1 MVTTSRFNALAALSA
16 SPSRLSV
23 RKHEQQGDYSM
34 KIINV
39 ALHVKPELTTQYEA
53 FIHELVVNSSQE
65 PGNSF
70 YGHFKQLGHDHDYEI
85 IEHWQ
90 DQAAVD
96 FHNKT
101 PHFQNFLAH
110 INEYL
115 ITEPEITRMDH

>member
-1 MVTTSRFNALAALSA
+1 MVTTSRFNALAALPA

-23 RKHEQQGDYSM
+23 RKHEQQVEYSM
-34 KIINV
+34 KVINV

-65 PGNSF
+65 PGNGF
-70 YGHFKQLGHDHDYEI
+70 YGHFKQLDHDSDYEI

>member
-1 MVTTSRFNALAALSA
+1 
-16 SPSRLSV
+16 
-23 RKHEQQGDYSM
+23 M
-34 KIINV
+34 KVINV

-65 PGNSF
+65 PGNGF
-70 YGHFKQLGHDHDYEI
+70 YGHFKQLDHDSDYEI

-90 DQAAVD
+90 DQAAVN
-96 FHNKT
+96 FHNET

>member
-1 MVTTSRFNALAALSA
+1 MLWRLYRHHRVGYQSA
-16 SPSRLSV
+16 STNNRGSKV
-23 RKHEQQGDYSM
+23 
-34 KIINV
+34 INA

-65 PGNSF
+65 PGNGF